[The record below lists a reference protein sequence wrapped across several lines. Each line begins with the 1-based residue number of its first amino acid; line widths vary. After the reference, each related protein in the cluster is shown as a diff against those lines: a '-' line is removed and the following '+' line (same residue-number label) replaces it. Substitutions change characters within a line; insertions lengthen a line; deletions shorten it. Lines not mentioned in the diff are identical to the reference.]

1 MRDLFAIAA
10 DTCGPHAW
18 APMEARSARAEA
30 LPAKYR
36 AILELAGE
44 LERRGR
50 LDEGGRLRRDAAAAY
65 RVWDERGER
74 RLDRIAADA
83 HRRLHGETSGRPDRP
98 TDTAPASRAVDGP
111 LERAASG

>member
-1 MRDLFAIAA
+1 
-10 DTCGPHAW
+10 
-18 APMEARSARAEA
+18 MEARSARADA

-50 LDEGGRLRRDAAAAY
+50 RDEGGRLRRDAADAY
-65 RVWDERGER
+65 TVWDERGER
-74 RLDRIAADA
+74 RLDRLAADA
-83 HRRLHGETSGRPDRP
+83 NRKLLGATIGRPGRP
-98 TDTAPASRAVDGP
+98 TDAPPAARTVDGP